1 MMNEVKLIRLTSGE
15 EILCTIKHEHENALV
30 MENPTIIIPTQER
43 SIGLAP
49 WMPYAKTE
57 LVEIAKSAI
66 VFVIEP
72 VDQLA
77 EQYNSIH
84 SRIITPNQRI
94 IA

>member
-1 MMNEVKLIRLTSGE
+1 MMNDVKLIRLTSGE
-15 EILCTIKHEHENALV
+15 EILCTIKHEHEHSLV

-57 LVEIAKSAI
+57 LVDISKSSI

-72 VDQLA
+72 VEQLA